1 MWSRLIKLS
10 YILEKFLVAN
20 IVVSMAPFSLRRALN
35 FLRQSTVSWR
45 CTTEATRSRCC
56 NNVFSLSLCKPKR
69 KISLHLHKSTDV
81 LKPQLQLFVYLD

>member
-56 NNVFSLSLCKPKR
+56 NNVF
-69 KISLHLHKSTDV
+69 H
-81 LKPQLQLFVYLD
+81 YLYVNLREKLVCTYTNPRMF